1 MPTPLPKPLLR
12 PQPIPLPE
20 QPTDLA
26 ELIRSAIAESD
37 ESLNAIAK
45 RAGVDYGNLYRFVH
59 REREHVTLSVAGRL
73 FEALGIV
80 VHRATDSPLDDEA
93 RPTA

>member
-1 MPTPLPKPLLR
+1 MPDPSA
-12 PQPIPLPE
+12 
-20 QPTDLA
+20 DLA
-26 ELIRSAIAESD
+26 ELIRAAIAESD

-59 REREHVTLSVAGRL
+59 REREHVTLSVAGKL

-80 VHRATDSPLDDEA
+80 VHRPRLQRPGDDAQATA
-93 RPTA
+93 